1 MIKGKRYN
9 YSGKVITY
17 IRMITIPIAGH
28 MMPHMEFMAESGNK
42 FTMTIKEFE
51 RLNLQEV
58 I

>member
-17 IRMITIPIAGH
+17 LRMITIPIAGH
-28 MMPHMEFMAESGNK
+28 MMPHMEFMAESGAK
-42 FTMTIKEFE
+42 FNMTIKEFD
-51 RLNLQEV
+51 RLKLQEV

>member
-9 YSGKVITY
+9 YSGKAITY
-17 IRMITIPIAGH
+17 LRLINIPIAGH
-28 MMPHMEFMAESGNK
+28 MMPHMEFMAESGHK

-51 RLNLQEV
+51 RLNLKEL